1 MKFIEREKFID
12 ELRRRGKGGWKGRER
27 EHATKRNLAS
37 SKVNSCEDAVGIE
50 TAFDSILHLY
60 IYATLIYA
68 RERDLEGLR

>member
-1 MKFIEREKFID
+1 M
-12 ELRRRGKGGWKGRER
+12 RRRGKGGWKGRER

-60 IYATLIYA
+60 IRDTYIRDTYI
-68 RERDLEGLR
+68 RERERLRGP